1 MMDNNGIIYGN
12 PKDDNTGNVLHLD
25 TENLFSESD
34 LIEACKS
41 WDWYDHI
48 RLLINKSIKNDLE
61 RYILGTTPFVRTH
74 SDLWFNLTTTLLR
87 KPDMISRGRLILI
100 RKHTGNTF
108 RENAASLTLE
118 PSEVMFW
125 NCLGYNAYDTTIKIY
140 THPILLQQQLYKNKP
155 MKNKP
160 FFKR

>member
-48 RLLINKSIKNDLE
+48 RLLIDKSIKKDIE
-61 RYILGTTPFVRTH
+61 KYVGTTPFARER
-74 SDLWFNLTTTLLR
+74 SGFWFNLMTPLLR
-87 KPDMISRGRLILI
+87 KPGMISRARLILI
-100 RKHTGNTF
+100 RKYTGNTF
-108 RENAASLTLE
+108 RENAASLILE

-140 THPILLQQQLYKNKP
+140 AHPISLCQQLYRNKPTKNKS
-155 MKNKP
+155 

>member
-48 RLLINKSIKNDLE
+48 RLLIDKSIKKDIENML
-61 RYILGTTPFVRTH
+61 VQH
-74 SDLWFNLTTTLLR
+74 LLR
-87 KPDMISRGRLILI
+87 
-100 RKHTGNTF
+100 
-108 RENAASLTLE
+108 ENVLVFGLT
-118 PSEVMFW
+118 
-125 NCLGYNAYDTTIKIY
+125 
-140 THPILLQQQLYKNKP
+140 
-155 MKNKP
+155 
-160 FFKR
+160 